1 MAQHDF
7 VISNQGFP
15 ATRSDI
21 NNFLQAVATTH
32 SGTSTPSG
40 AVAGTIWLDTTSAT
54 APILK
59 YYDGTD
65 NITLATIDHVAN
77 TVNFSDSAFDLI
89 TDTTPQLG
97 GNLDV
102 NGNSIVS
109 TSNANITL
117 APNGT
122 GDVVLSADTVKIGD
136 SNANATITTDG
147 TGDLILNTNS
157 GSSSGSITIAD
168 GADANITI
176 EPNGTGDI
184 LLNADTVRVG
194 DSGANATI
202 TSNGAGDLILNT
214 NSGTTSGSITIAD
227 GANGAI
233 TIAGNGTGQIIVNA
247 GAVGTPT
254 IAPTG
259 DTNTGIFFPSADT
272 IAFTE
277 GGTEA
282 MRIDSDGDVGIN
294 TTSPET
300 KLHVKGT
307 SDTVSP
313 IKVQGNTSN
322 GTNLFSDRVTSTESF
337 VNLGAQWS
345 GASMVLGSFVKPS
358 TTSDSDATGYISSW
372 GASSVRRSAIVLNGG
387 EGSIKFLNTNTSATV
402 AVDTAV
408 AMSERMRI
416 DSGGNLFVGKT
427 ASSASTV
434 GIEIQ
439 GGGFGVFTRSADQVV
454 LINRLVNDGTLIA
467 FRQDTSEEG
476 SISVSGATVSYNGF
490 TGSHWSRF
498 IDDSKPD
505 VLRGTVMESLDQMV
519 DWYAVEFEVSTTKN
533 DEIKTHTEHKPYS
546 LKANEQEGDVITY
559 AWNTEKKD
567 EDDNDII
574 EQVQATIVK
583 EKDVKHVM
591 SKISDTSEAKNVYG
605 VFSAWDNDDLINNDF
620 YVASVGSYVV
630 RIKAGQV
637 VSKGD
642 LLQSNGDGTA
652 KVQADDLVR
661 ASSFAKVLSNTVIDT
676 YEDGSFIVPCSLMC

>member
-7 VISNQGFP
+7 VIANQGFP
-15 ATRSDI
+15 ATRTDI

-109 TSNANITL
+109 TSNGNITL
-117 APNGT
+117 TPNGT

-214 NSGTTSGSITIAD
+214 NSGTDSGSITIAD
-227 GANGAI
+227 GANGNI
-233 TIAGNGTGQIIVNA
+233 TVANNGTGQIIVNA

-282 MRIDSDGDVGIN
+282 MRITSSGNVGIG
-294 TTSPET
+294 TTSAAVA
-300 KLHVKGT
+300 LAVFRA
-307 SDTVSP
+307 SDSAINIQNSSSGVTNVDGLQLILIGLDGYMWNYENGAS
-313 IKVQGNTSN
+313 IF
-322 GTNLFSDRVTSTESF
+322 GTN
-337 VNLGAQWS
+337 NL
-345 GASMVLGSFVKPS
+345 
-358 TTSDSDATGYISSW
+358 
-372 GASSVRRSAIVLNGG
+372 
-387 EGSIKFLNTNTSATV
+387 
-402 AVDTAV
+402 
-408 AMSERMRI
+408 ERMRI
-416 DSGGNLFVGKT
+416 TSDGALCVGTSVSLGPSVITSYST
-427 ASSASTV
+427 ASSTACYANLNSAGAGSTFQHFINSTNSAFIGSITNSGNTGTAFNTSSDYRLKENV
-434 GIEIQ
+434 VYNFDATTRLKQLKPARFNFINGTQTVDGFLAHEVQSIIPEAITGTKDATVTKEKVVINSNGGVIAENIEQ
-439 GGGFGVFTRSADQVV
+439 ADWEAGKI
-454 LINRLVNDGTLIA
+454 LN
-467 FRQDTSEEG
+467 EEG
-476 SISVSGATVSYNGF
+476 KSQYP
-490 TGSHWSRF
+490 
-498 IDDSKPD
+498 IDSTWEASKVVPVYQGID
-505 VLRGTVMESLDQMV
+505 QAKLTPLLTKALQEAIAKIESL
-519 DWYAVEFEVSTTKN
+519 
-533 DEIKTHTEHKPYS
+533 
-546 LKANEQEGDVITY
+546 
-559 AWNTEKKD
+559 
-567 EDDNDII
+567 
-574 EQVQATIVK
+574 
-583 EKDVKHVM
+583 
-591 SKISDTSEAKNVYG
+591 EAR
-605 VFSAWDNDDLINNDF
+605 L
-620 YVASVGSYVV
+620 
-630 RIKAGQV
+630 
-637 VSKGD
+637 
-642 LLQSNGDGTA
+642 TA
-652 KVQADDLVR
+652 LE
-661 ASSFAKVLSNTVIDT
+661 S
-676 YEDGSFIVPCSLMC
+676 

>member
-7 VISNQGFP
+7 VIANQGFP

-32 SGTSTPSG
+32 SGTSTPTG

-65 NITLATIDHVAN
+65 NITLATLDHVAN
-77 TVNFSDSAFDLI
+77 TVNFSDSALDLI
-89 TDTTPQLG
+89 ADLTPQLG

-168 GADANITI
+168 GANTDITI
-176 EPNGTGDI
+176 ETNGTGDI

-247 GAVGTPT
+247 GAVGTPV

-259 DTNTGIFFPSADT
+259 DLNTGIFFPSADT

-282 MRIDSDGDVGIN
+282 MRINSSGFVGIGATSPRAKTDILDSAVSGVFSAGTLSTWRVLQVRNNIDLNTGTAAGIALGGDVDNDTSTAGIVGIN
-294 TTSPET
+294 DNSSGGVCQLAFLTA
-300 KLHVKGT
+300 
-307 SDTVSP
+307 
-313 IKVQGNTSN
+313 IGNTS
-322 GTNLFSDRVTSTESF
+322 T
-337 VNLGAQWS
+337 
-345 GASMVLGSFVKPS
+345 
-358 TTSDSDATGYISSW
+358 
-372 GASSVRRSAIVLNGG
+372 
-387 EGSIKFLNTNTSATV
+387 
-402 AVDTAV
+402 
-408 AMSERMRI
+408 ERMRI
-416 DSGGNLFVGKT
+416 TSDGYVIIGRTTTSSSTAGVHFSYDGQIVGVRGSDYIAYFNRQNNDGNLVLF
-427 ASSASTV
+427 A
-434 GIEIQ
+434 Q
-439 GGGFGVFTRSADQVV
+439 ADATE
-454 LINRLVNDGTLIA
+454 GT
-467 FRQDTSEEG
+467 
-476 SISVSGATVSYNGF
+476 ISVSGNTVSYNGF

-498 IDDSKPD
+498 IGDSKPD

-519 DWYAVEFEVSTTKN
+519 DWYAVEFETSYTTQDEDGN
-533 DEIKTHTEHKPYS
+533 DVVKTATEHKPYA

-559 AWNTEKKD
+559 SWNTGKKD

-630 RIKAGQV
+630 RIKAGQT